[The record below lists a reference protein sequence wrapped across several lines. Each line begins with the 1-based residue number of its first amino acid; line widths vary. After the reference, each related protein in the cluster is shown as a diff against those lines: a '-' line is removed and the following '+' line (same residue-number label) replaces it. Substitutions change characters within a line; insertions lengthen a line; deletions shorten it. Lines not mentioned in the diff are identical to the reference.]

1 MINKRYLIKKLLDYP
16 EITKSEYLNLI
27 KLKETEI
34 NNPDYLEEINNKI
47 NLYNDK
53 EVIME
58 ILKYPPQLSNIYFK
72 TN

>member
-58 ILKYPPQLSNIYFK
+58 ILKYPPQLSNIPFK
-72 TN
+72 SN